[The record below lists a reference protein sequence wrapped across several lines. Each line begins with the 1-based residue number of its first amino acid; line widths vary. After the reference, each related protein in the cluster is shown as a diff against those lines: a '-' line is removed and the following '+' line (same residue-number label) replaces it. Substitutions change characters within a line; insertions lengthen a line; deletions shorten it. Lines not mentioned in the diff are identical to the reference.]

1 MGLLTNSH
9 GVYILRKKVP
19 TRLERA
25 VAQLRG
31 EGKPKQTFLQQSLR
45 TKDVKEAKRRAV
57 PVLLEFDRILAE
69 AESLVAER
77 PLRQSLTDTEIRA
90 IADYF
95 YALELTSDEDDRRDG
110 TGSEEFYASVARQL
124 SEAGIQFTTPFN
136 PGAAVEF
143 GLTDRELS
151 EKQETVSMVLPAM
164 QAALAR
170 GDISRI
176 RYEMDALLDA
186 FGINLDPQSP
196 SYRKLGL
203 SLLAAF
209 VQALEGIHR
218 RNRGEVVE
226 TPQLIKPGPQVHT
239 TVGGASLSAA
249 LAGWQKDRRPAAKT
263 LAEYL
268 RAVKLFTELHGDIP
282 VASIKRSHAL
292 SFREALQDTPRRA
305 SGKLW
310 KATLPELAEWGRA
323 NPNAP
328 KLLEGTINKLIGGV
342 QTVSLWGYSHGLI
355 PDEAHW
361 SDPFARMR
369 LEEGDTSRDT
379 FTTEE
384 LHVLFWSPVFTEG
397 ERPAGL
403 GAATYWLPL
412 LGLLTGARRG
422 ELAGLTASDVQAAGP
437 NGEAALR
444 FEKDLK
450 RGKSLKTKQSARI
463 VPVHPELTRI
473 GFEQYVDE
481 VRRNSGDEAW
491 LFPEI
496 APQSKYGVTDW
507 SKWFSSYLRA
517 VGISDPK
524 KVFHTFRG
532 GFVDAL
538 RMAGVDDELKRALVG
553 HARKGSAHDA
563 YGAKAM
569 LRRFGWQRL
578 SQAVASVTYPGLNLD
593 HLASNATATQ
603 RKHRGRRRTLGG
615 RSVLSAK

>member
-19 TRLERA
+19 ARLERA

-31 EGKPKQTFLQQSLR
+31 DGKEKQTFLQQSLR
-45 TKDVKEAKRRAV
+45 TKDIKEAKRRAV
-57 PVLLEFDRILAE
+57 PVLLEFDRVLAE
-69 AESLVAER
+69 AEGLIAER
-77 PLRQSLTDTEIRA
+77 PLRQSLTDTEIKA

-95 YALELTSDEDDRRDG
+95 YALELTSDEEDRRDG
-110 TGSEEFYASVARQL
+110 TGSEDVYASAARQL
-124 SEAGIQFTTPFN
+124 SEAGIHFATPFK
-136 PGAAVEF
+136 PGASVEF

-151 EKQETVSMVLPAM
+151 RKVETVAIVLPAM
-164 QAALAR
+164 KEALAR

-176 RYEMDALLDA
+176 RYEMGALLDA
-186 FGINLDPQSP
+186 LEINLDPQSP

-203 SLLAAF
+203 RLLAAF
-209 VQALEGIHR
+209 VQALESIDR

-226 TPQLIKPGPQVHT
+226 TPQLIAPGQQVHPP
-239 TVGGASLSAA
+239 VGGSSLSTA

-263 LAEYL
+263 LAEYQ
-268 RAVKLFTELHGDIP
+268 RAVKLFIELHGDIP

-310 KATLPELAEWGRA
+310 KARLPEVVEWGRA
-323 NPNAP
+323 NPKAP
-328 KLLEGTINKLIGGV
+328 KLLEGTINKLTGGV
-342 QTVSLWGYSHGLI
+342 QTVSLWAYSHGLI
-355 PDEAHW
+355 PDEAFW

-384 LHVLFWSPVFTEG
+384 LHVLFRSPVFTEG

-403 GAATYWLPL
+403 GEATYWLPL

-422 ELAGLTASDVQAAGP
+422 ELAGLTAADVQAAGP

-444 FEKDLK
+444 FEKDK
-450 RGKSLKTKQSARI
+450 ERGKSLKTKQSARI

-473 GFEQYVDE
+473 GFEQYVE
-481 VRRNSGDEAW
+481 RTRRSSGDEAW

-496 APQSKYGVTDW
+496 APQSKYGATDW

-538 RMAGVDDELKRALVG
+538 RMAGVEDELKRALVG

-593 HLASNATATQ
+593 HLAGNATATQ
-603 RKHRGRRRTLGG
+603 REHRG
-615 RSVLSAK
+615 